1 MERLIKFTT
10 NDFQAIN
17 LEDFSDEEFAIAKMG
32 FLSTKPNSHGLIISE
47 EVLKQS
53 APSVLN
59 KWVVADMVNGEPSTH
74 TENERIVGRIPQEQ
88 DIEFIR
94 DKDGYLRAYVDTVI
108 SKIYAKDFCDVF
120 NDYNNSRAVSVEMKV
135 LSDNDDENLVDA
147 FNIVGVTVL
156 GYNIKPSCPDSD
168 IVFTRFSEQDADK
181 FFYSHKSNNSLKTF
195 METRERQLAEKTY
208 KVDKSKDA
216 VSNKTWGDIDKIE
229 LRNKIMEASNKSELV
244 KDVYMLVEDGWEDA
258 PSEKLKYPVMCF
270 VGDVLVYN
278 RGGLSSALAYAKQN
292 NEEEVINKVKAI
304 YDELDLDDD
313 SEGKEEK
320 DMSEVEFSAVN
331 ISDLWSQL
339 YNGMREVRH
348 WDFYIKGI
356 YEEDNKKFAIIC
368 DDSSKLYR
376 LDFSLTE
383 EGLTLADEI
392 IEIKEEFIETDN
404 MRKFAEPENVEEYRL
419 CDQQEDNKDEE
430 EFEGEQA
437 EMSLEEATKKIA
449 DLEKDILSRD
459 NIIMEKDKELEELR
473 AFKADIEEK
482 EKAILVESVMEDVKD
497 FIDIEQ
503 YNSMR
508 EEGLGCDK
516 DDIDAWSNKVKAFC
530 FSSVKNQKN
539 DTVKKSEIWSFG
551 SIIKK
556 QNNHSLWD

>member
-135 LSDNDDENLVDA
+135 LSDNNDENLVDA

-216 VSNKTWGDIDKIE
+216 VSNKAWGDIDKIE
-229 LRNKIMEASNKSELV
+229 LRNKILEASNKSELV

-313 SEGKEEK
+313 SEGKEDAE
-320 DMSEVEFSAVN
+320 MSEINMES
-331 ISDLWSQL
+331 
-339 YNGMREVRH
+339 
-348 WDFYIKGI
+348 
-356 YEEDNKKFAIIC
+356 
-368 DDSSKLYR
+368 
-376 LDFSLTE
+376 SLTE
-383 EGLTLADEI
+383 ENLADANAVEGVAEI
-392 IEIKEEFIETDN
+392 ENCDTEAVEQEKLEDVKCEETIE
-404 MRKFAEPENVEEYRL
+404 A
-419 CDQQEDNKDEE
+419 EE
-430 EFEGEQA
+430 ECEEQEEA
-437 EMSLEEATKKIA
+437 ETEMSIDEMKDKIA

>member
-216 VSNKTWGDIDKIE
+216 VSNKAWGDIDKIE

-270 VGDVLVYN
+270 VGDILVYN

-368 DDSSKLYR
+368 DDSNKLYR

-404 MRKFAEPENVEEYRL
+404 IRKFAEPENVEEYRL